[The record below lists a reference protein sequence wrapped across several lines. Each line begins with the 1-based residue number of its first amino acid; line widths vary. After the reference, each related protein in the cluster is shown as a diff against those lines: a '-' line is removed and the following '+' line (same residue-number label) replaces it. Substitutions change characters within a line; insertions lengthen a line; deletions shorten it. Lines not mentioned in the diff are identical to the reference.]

1 MIWDECTIDVEIFI
15 FHQQIIWVTV
25 VLVVEV
31 LFSSLSVYIYAF
43 LTICLSRLFAFY
55 FSAFLLVAIRIFWM
69 TPPLPP
75 SHPPKKVYKVNYFFS
90 SDRSLIF
97 NKSRALFHLNC
108 FNLVSVITEKSRERK
123 SSNLLQL
130 LQCKAT
136 RPATILVE
144 KSSEILVV
152 SDEIRLRSMNDRG
165 WWEAR

>member
-1 MIWDECTIDVEIFI
+1 M
-15 FHQQIIWVTV
+15 
-25 VLVVEV
+25 
-31 LFSSLSVYIYAF
+31 
-43 LTICLSRLFAFY
+43 
-55 FSAFLLVAIRIFWM
+55 
-69 TPPLPP
+69 
-75 SHPPKKVYKVNYFFS
+75 YKVNYFLF

-152 SDEIRLRSMNDRG
+152 SDGMIEDDEKPGDAKDANLLEDD
-165 WWEAR
+165 